1 MQAKLESERIL
12 GNISKNIMNETCRRA
27 EGSSMYVCRSGGA
40 YAGHVT
46 LGGGGGGGAGAKK
59 GVHWR
64 GGDMRSL

>member
-27 EGSSMYVCRSGGA
+27 EGSSMYVCRSGGGGGGGS

-46 LGGGGGGGAGAKK
+46 LEGGGGGGGKE
-59 GVHWR
+59 
-64 GGDMRSL
+64 RSPLEGW